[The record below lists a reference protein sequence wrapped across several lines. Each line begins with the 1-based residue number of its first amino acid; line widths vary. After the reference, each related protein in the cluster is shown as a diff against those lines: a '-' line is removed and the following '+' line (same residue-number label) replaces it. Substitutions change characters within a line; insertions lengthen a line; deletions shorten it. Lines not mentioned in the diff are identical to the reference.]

1 MTSVTRL
8 EALIVVLGSS
18 SLGENLEEKI
28 DIVRTVQEEVLKHQM
43 SPEDLDGFIADMLMF
58 TSSPPAEYAIPA
70 TALAA
75 RWPGHP

>member
-18 SLGENLEEKI
+18 CLGENLEEKI

-43 SPEDLDGFIADMLMF
+43 SPEDLDGFIADMLIRQF
-58 TSSPPAEYAIPA
+58 PADGRRCCITPA
-70 TALAA
+70 VNGEMQAV
-75 RWPGHP
+75 R

>member
-18 SLGENLEEKI
+18 FLGENLEEKI

-43 SPEDLDGFIADMLMF
+43 SPEDLDGFIADMLIRQF
-58 TSSPPAEYAIPA
+58 PADGGVVA
-70 TALAA
+70 
-75 RWPGHP
+75 

>member
-18 SLGENLEEKI
+18 FLGENLEEKI

-43 SPEDLDGFIADMLMF
+43 SPEDLDGFIADIAFPTKVWL
-58 TSSPPAEYAIPA
+58 
-70 TALAA
+70 
-75 RWPGHP
+75 

>member
-18 SLGENLEEKI
+18 FLGENLEEKI

-43 SPEDLDGFIADMLMF
+43 SPEDLDGFIADMLIRQF
-58 TSSPPAEYAIPA
+58 PADGTSPDN
-70 TALAA
+70 
-75 RWPGHP
+75 